1 MPMCCPEGYR
11 PALPKVISTL
21 FWEFL
26 VSVLSNLKVAQRFL
40 VVAGIV
46 LVALIALI
54 ASTATSLSRLAEL
67 QDDAY
72 QRAKHAVVANQ
83 AAALGGS
90 MYQIIADGI
99 INQDV
104 GDTKKAWQEI
114 RSEADRLLGE
124 IEKTADTPDEKRL
137 SGEARVE
144 IGKAASAFES
154 KILPMIVAHAIDMAA
169 VRPVD
174 AEIDRALGKSETALR
189 EIARS
194 MTAEAE
200 AADKEFDQIARST
213 RTTSLVIGLAALV
226 AVAVMLYLFSRDTVA
241 SIGEAVVRMK
251 DVASGDL
258 SHANT
263 SDSTRRRDEFGDL
276 MRSLETMR
284 HNLHETVRT
293 IQSGADTVRDA
304 AGELAASSEQVAQAS
319 QNQSQ
324 STASIAAA
332 VEELT
337 VSFHE
342 VESNAASASDGA
354 ADTLTLATRSSDEVD
369 HTAKDISAMAAQVVK
384 AAERV
389 RDLGE
394 RSRQMASIVQVI
406 REIADQTNLLALNAA
421 IEAAR
426 AGEAG
431 RGFAVVADEVR
442 KLAEKTGHST
452 GDISN
457 LIQTISRDMEGIV
470 SIMAESDR
478 SSVAGV
484 ARANEA
490 HGAMLQ
496 AKTSVEGVRTSLS
509 EISLAL
515 REQSSAV
522 TQVAQNVEGIAQM
535 TEETNAA
542 MGQVAHTAEHLRE
555 QAESL
560 HGSVASF
567 RL

>member
-1 MPMCCPEGYR
+1 MT
-11 PALPKVISTL
+11 A
-21 FWEFL
+21 F
-26 VSVLSNLKVAQRFL
+26 SNLKVSQRFI
-40 VVAGIV
+40 VVGGVV
-46 LVALIALI
+46 LLALIGLI
-54 ASTATSLSRLAEL
+54 ANMAISLARLSAL
-67 QDDAY
+67 QDEVFE
-72 QRAKHAVVANQ
+72 RSRHAVVANQ
-83 AAALGGS
+83 AMDLGDA
-90 MYQIIADGI
+90 MYRVIADGI
-99 INQDV
+99 INQDA
-104 GDTKKAWQEI
+104 GQTKKAWGDI
-114 RSEADRLLGE
+114 RGEADKLLAE
-124 IEKTADTPDEKRL
+124 IEKIADTSDEKRL
-137 SGEARVE
+137 AGEARAE
-144 IGKAASAFES
+144 IGKAASTFES
-154 KILPMIVAHAIDMAA
+154 KIMPMIDAHSVDMAA
-169 VRPVD
+169 AKTVD
-174 AEIDRALGKSETALR
+174 AEIDKALGKSEVALR

-194 MTAEAE
+194 ITAEAE
-200 AADKEFDQIARST
+200 AADKEFDAVAQ
-213 RTTSLVIGLAALV
+213 RTKSVSLIVGLSALV
-226 AVAVMLYLFSRDTVA
+226 VIAVMLTLFSRDTV
-241 SIGEAVVRMK
+241 SLIGEAVTRMK
-251 DVASGDL
+251 EVAGGDL
-258 SHANT
+258 SHTAN
-263 SDSTRRRDEFGDL
+263 DASTRRGDEFGDL
-276 MRSLETMR
+276 MRSLESMR
-284 HNLHETVRT
+284 HNLHETVRR
-293 IQSGADTVRDA
+293 IQTGANAVRDA

-354 ADTLTLATRSSDEVD
+354 AETLTLATRSSDEVD
-369 HTAKDISAMAAQVVK
+369 LTAKDISTMAGQVVK

-426 AGEAG
+426 AGEQG

-452 GDISN
+452 GDISS
-457 LIQTISRDMEGIV
+457 LIQTISRDMEGV
-470 SIMAESDR
+470 VAIMSESDR
-478 SSVAGV
+478 ASSTGV

-490 HGAMLQ
+490 HGAMQQ
-496 AKTSVEGVRTSLS
+496 ARLSVEGVRTSLA

-515 REQSSAV
+515 KEQSSAV

-542 MGQVAHTAEHLRE
+542 MGQVAHTADHLRE
-555 QAESL
+555 QAEAL

>member
-1 MPMCCPEGYR
+1 MT
-11 PALPKVISTL
+11 A
-21 FWEFL
+21 F
-26 VSVLSNLKVAQRFL
+26 SNLKVSQRFM
-40 VVAGIV
+40 VAGGVV
-46 LVALIALI
+46 LFAFAGLIAN
-54 ASTATSLSRLAEL
+54 TAVNIGRLSNL
-67 QDDAY
+67 QDDVFD
-72 QRAKHAVVANQ
+72 RSRHAVVANQ
-83 AAALGGS
+83 AMDLGDA
-90 MYQIIADGI
+90 MYRVIADGI
-99 INQDV
+99 INQNVD
-104 GDTKKAWQEI
+104 DTKKAWGEI
-114 RSEADRLLGE
+114 RSEADKLLGE
-124 IEKTADTPDEKRL
+124 IDRIADTSDEKRL
-137 SGEARVE
+137 VSEARAE
-144 IGKAASAFES
+144 LGKAASTFES
-154 KILPMIVAHAIDMAA
+154 KIMPMIVDHAIDMAVVKPA
-169 VRPVD
+169 D
-174 AEIDRALGKSETALR
+174 AEIDRALARSESALR

-194 MTAEAE
+194 ITAEAE
-200 AADKEFDQIARST
+200 AADKEFDAVAQ
-213 RTTSLVIGLAALV
+213 RTKAVGIVVGLAALAIV
-226 AVAVMLYLFSRDTVA
+226 ALLLFLFSRDTVA
-241 SIGEAVVRMK
+241 SIGEAASRMK
-251 DVASGDL
+251 DVAGGDL
-258 SHANT
+258 SRANDT
-263 SDSTRRRDEFGDL
+263 ESARRRDEFGDL

-284 HNLHETVRT
+284 HNLHETVRN
-293 IQSGADTVRDA
+293 IQAGANAVRDA
-304 AGELAASSEQVAQAS
+304 AGELASSSEQVAQAS

-332 VEELT
+332 VEQLT

-354 ADTLTLATRSSDEVD
+354 AETLTLATRSSDEVD
-369 HTAKDISAMAAQVVK
+369 LTAKDISTMAGQVVK

-426 AGEAG
+426 AGEQG

-452 GDISN
+452 GDISS
-457 LIQTISRDMEGIV
+457 LIQTIGRDMEGV
-470 SIMAESDR
+470 VAIMSESDR
-478 SSVAGV
+478 SSTAGV

-490 HGAMLQ
+490 HGAMQQ
-496 AKTSVEGVRTSLS
+496 AKLSVEGVRTSLA

-515 REQSSAV
+515 KEQSSAV

-555 QAESL
+555 QAEAL
-560 HGSVASF
+560 QGSVASF